1 MAFLLYLLLMIIIY
15 VILSKPL
22 TIKVDK
28 AKSSLGQKT
37 IFEVLKKSLED
48 TNDRQNKD
56 PVAIRNL
63 RESASQSIKVNTQL

>member
-1 MAFLLYLLLMIIIY
+1 
-15 VILSKPL
+15 
-22 TIKVDK
+22 VDK
-28 AKSSLGQKT
+28 ARSSLGQKT

-63 RESASQSIKVNTQL
+63 RDSASQSIKVNIKLTFEIFLNEGIK

>member
-1 MAFLLYLLLMIIIY
+1 M
-15 VILSKPL
+15 
-22 TIKVDK
+22 DK
-28 AKSSLGQKT
+28 ARSSLGQKT

-63 RESASQSIKVNTQL
+63 RDSASQSIKVNIKLTFEIFLNEGIK